1 MMYGGGGGWWHI
13 NWNTPKD
20 RPAVTRALLK
30 RILSFLVPY
39 WREGVVIVVCLA
51 IGAAIGLAPPL
62 MIRALIDQALPEK
75 NTQLL
80 FLLVAG
86 MVGFPLLG
94 GLISVLQSYFN
105 NFIGQRIMMDLRN
118 HLYQHMTSLT

>member
-39 WREGVVIVVCLA
+39 WREGVVSVVCLG
-51 IGAAIGLAPPL
+51 IGAAIGLAPHL
-62 MIRALIDQALPEK
+62 MILALPEK
-75 NTQLL
+75 NSQLL
-80 FLLVAG
+80 FLLVACI
-86 MVGFPLLG
+86 VGFPLLG

-105 NFIGQRIMMDLRN
+105 NFLGERIMMDLRN
-118 HLYQHMTSLT
+118 H